1 MRLNES
7 ELNIKDADD
16 ILSKQ
21 IIVDYYPTYSAYL
34 TLMQQ
39 FALNY
44 PDLCRID
51 TMVQWK
57 EGLYYLLL
65 FQIMA
70 SK

>member
-21 IIVDYYPTYSAYL
+21 ITSWDYYPTYSAYL

-51 TMVQWK
+51 TIGK
-57 EGLYYLLL
+57 RGRKAYIICYY
-65 FQIMA
+65 FR
-70 SK
+70 